1 MLQGALEWESWSSES
16 APVATGASLEEAEA
30 CIREAINFH
39 LDGLGQDGMPIPLPS
54 SHVEYLELVDW
65 AGRAI
70 RADKRGAIPSLIP
83 PILNWL
89 GVDPG
94 RYLHHMGGKS
104 KLTQHIT
111 AIGPLDRLQALAKK
125 MGQSFLKGNGL
136 ARQLYRARH

>member
-1 MLQGALEWESWSSES
+1 
-16 APVATGASLEEAEA
+16 LEEAEA

-136 ARQLYRARH
+136 ARQLYCGGQ